1 MLEKKLGHNW
11 NISAPTCTQDKKC
24 SRCGKVEKATGH
36 TWNRTT
42 ATCTEDRKCTKCGTV
57 DQKAFGHHSDM
68 PTATCTQDKV
78 CSTCGYVMEKATGH
92 KWNLS
97 APNCTTDRKCTK
109 CGKIDK
115 KATGHSWNRTT
126 ASCTEDQKCK
136 TCGAIGQKAFGHNS
150 SMPTATCTEDKVCST
165 CGIVLEKATGHKW
178 NMSAA
183 TCTEDKKCTKCGK
196 VEKATGHTWNRMTA
210 TCTEDR
216 KCTVCGTVD
225 QKAFGHHSDMPTAT
239 CTEDKV
245 CSTCGIVLEK
255 ATGHK
260 WNMSAA
266 TCTEGKKCTRCG
278 KIEKATGHVWNRTTA
293 NCTEDRKCT
302 VCGTVDQRAFGHHS
316 DMPTATCTEDKVCST
331 CGLILEKATGH
342 SWNRSTP
349 GCTEDRMCNRCGKVE
364 KATGH
369 FWSPASCTEPEKC
382 KNCGAVGQPAFGH
395 HAKNPSASCRE
406 DNICTTCGIV
416 LEKKLDHKWDK
427 AEATCTEAQKCIN
440 CGITGEKAKG
450 HDFSVLVRE
459 VAPTCGEAGF
469 VEYKCSRCSE
479 TRGENKSSNQP
490 HNWVE
495 KEKVKET
502 TESDG
507 YIIKYCPVCGKEEK
521 TILPRVRNLVLDVDR
536 LSFSENADSRDVN
549 LLNITNAGSIVPLVD
564 QSAAG
569 WVKVTRKGNNGSF
582 KVEVSQNA
590 GDSRRMGVITF
601 KDTEYNR
608 TISIEVLQSSQA
620 GCRIIFDPNG
630 GIGWHE
636 IVTRMVVRGDG
647 MSGVFPAPPQAPAY
661 KAFDGWY
668 TQKQGGVKWTEVTRV
683 PNSQNITLYAHWTDK
698 QYYIAYDGNG
708 AQQFG
713 VMDNTHAVCNQEVAL
728 AKNKFSKDGYVLAG
742 WNTRRDGQGTEYAEE
757 AVVKN
762 LCRGDAENG
771 TVVTLYAHWV
781 ERKEVKVTFN
791 ANGGSDPD
799 NRLAKET
806 RTVAY
811 KEAYGNLPTLPGG
824 VTPPEGKV
832 FAGWETK
839 DHVLVTATSDVQDA
853 TDHVLYAVWRE
864 NSYIIHFEGNG
875 NLYGV
880 MDDMICTY
888 GADIKF
894 PDCAFDDGTGFE
906 CWSTSRTGTG
916 ANAANYKAGAYSE
929 ALVKDTSIEKIT
941 LYAVWKEHAYSVGY
955 YDQFQGECLHKDEKQ
970 DVEHIY
976 HIRDYA
982 PTIEGLRFLGYT
994 TDSSFKG
1001 LIPEGADRSKLYQ
1014 PGDDVVF
1021 DGDVWL
1027 YCVYETT
1034 KADWIPVI
1042 YHDNGGDIPSRA
1054 EYIHWNTE
1062 VYQVPTRAYY
1072 DLEEHAAELPHKT
1085 GYVFEGWGPY
1095 TTSRRYDALSSL
1107 KINRGTK
1114 VVHLYAIWSPNG
1126 AKVTLD
1132 YGYEGKQREELNQLD
1147 KGTFFLPKPKRND
1160 YIFLGW
1166 ESDYD
1171 GTIYQAEEE
1180 IKDLPTD
1187 LVLTALWEQRTYQ
1200 IEFIDSYSG
1209 KVLKSGRYLSSDR
1222 LDCMQ
1227 ESPVIGKTFKGW
1239 RYNSKTYSAD
1249 ALVSE
1254 FVDMKTPNVLD
1265 TILNTEDKVYK
1276 LYTSFQGVNEDG
1288 KVTVYYHLNSPT
1300 AVGGPTK
1307 PSTAERKT
1315 GNISIETSGEAPT
1328 DPHRVFLGWTTT
1340 INGRTYT
1347 PAGETYIYQGN
1358 PTGRVAPPEEIT
1370 LYACW
1375 ASKYTLVLDKNGSPD
1390 SKLDSITLEDVVPGQ
1405 VIEMK
1410 KYKKSFGEPK
1420 GYVLLGWGTT
1430 PDTVSIGV
1438 DGEFTVPEKD
1448 TTLYAIWS
1456 SKDVVFRFYD
1466 ACGREI
1472 ARRNVKYNS
1481 TVTIS
1486 ELDIPSMSVELSA
1499 YRFAGW
1505 DGESGATSKR
1515 YSLDE
1520 AIPVTKDIT
1529 FYAAYEEIP
1538 GIAGKVIIHYL
1549 ANGGEGVPAMEIM
1562 DSGDCYL
1569 SRIVP
1574 TRDGY
1579 IFRGWSRHDIRSI
1592 GWNMEYYHV
1601 AEYPVGEE
1609 NKVAGK
1615 SGDRIVMYAVW
1626 ERNDAIANNDLKET
1640 LESIYGVGAF
1650 GDDKLLSVYASYDW
1664 EKLNDTTYYVIRT
1677 FRRAKLKDYESVVM
1691 VMQYLNG
1698 TWNLDAYGAIEG
1710 FWSGIRFN
1718 VLTSL
1723 PNTSARALDVTF
1735 DVVNTAAE
1743 LGISFFCPE
1752 AGKFVSGLHYLA
1764 MVYEV
1769 LQKEQYNEFYEALLA
1784 EGWQDLGR
1792 ITGEVDQIGLGKV
1805 IDKVCERTDLSL
1817 DKQMLY
1823 KDLAL
1828 AVFQEAET
1836 LIKQESEELDPYGS
1850 FDYAFGIFKERVA
1863 GQNFHQTIVDHTY
1876 IPIKQIYDYVNSH
1889 ITGF

>member
-1 MLEKKLGHNW
+1 
-11 NISAPTCTQDKKC
+11 
-24 SRCGKVEKATGH
+24 
-36 TWNRTT
+36 
-42 ATCTEDRKCTKCGTV
+42 
-57 DQKAFGHHSDM
+57 
-68 PTATCTQDKV
+68 
-78 CSTCGYVMEKATGH
+78 
-92 KWNLS
+92 
-97 APNCTTDRKCTK
+97 
-109 CGKIDK
+109 
-115 KATGHSWNRTT
+115 
-126 ASCTEDQKCK
+126 
-136 TCGAIGQKAFGHNS
+136 
-150 SMPTATCTEDKVCST
+150 
-165 CGIVLEKATGHKW
+165 
-178 NMSAA
+178 MSAA

-210 TCTEDR
+210 TCTEDK
-216 KCTVCGTVD
+216 KCTKCGTVD

-266 TCTEGKKCTRCG
+266 TCTEDKKCTRCGKVEKATGHTWDRVTATCTEDKKCKVCGTVDQKAFGHHSDMPTATCTEDKVCSTCGIVLEKATGHNWDRSSATCTEDKKCTRCG
-278 KIEKATGHVWNRTTA
+278 KIEKATGHVWNRATA
-293 NCTEDRKCT
+293 SCTEDRKC
-302 VCGTVDQRAFGHHS
+302 VNCGTVDQKAFGHHS

-349 GCTEDRMCNRCGKVE
+349 GCTEDRMCNRCGKIE

-459 VAPTCGEAGF
+459 VAPTCGEAGL

-521 TILPRVRNLVLDVDR
+521 AILPRVRDLVLDVDR

-582 KVEVSQNA
+582 KVEVSRNT
-590 GDSRRMGVITF
+590 GESGRMGVITF

-608 TISIEVLQSSQA
+608 TISIEVTQSSQA

-698 QYYIAYDGNG
+698 KYYIAYDGNG

-713 VMDNTHAVCNQEVAL
+713 VMDNTPAVCNQEVVL

-742 WNTRRDGQGTEYAEE
+742 WNTRRDGQGLEYAEE

-806 RTVAY
+806 RTVVY

-839 DHVLVTATSDVQDA
+839 DHVLVTAVSDVQDA

-880 MDDMICTY
+880 MDDIICTY
-888 GADIKF
+888 GEKVKL
-894 PDCAFDDGTGFE
+894 PECKFDDGTGFDV
-906 CWSTSRTGTG
+906 WSTSKTGTG
-916 ANAANYKAGAYSE
+916 RNAANFRAGSSVE

-941 LYAVWKEHAYSVGY
+941 LYAVWKEHAYSVSYIDPFHGR
-955 YDQFQGECLHKDEKQ
+955 DVHEDKKQ
-970 DVEHIY
+970 DIKHIY
-976 HIRDYA
+976 HISDYA
-982 PTIEGLRFLGYT
+982 PRIEGLRFVGYT
-994 TDSSFKG
+994 TDHNLKG
-1001 LIPEGADRSKLYQ
+1001 LISEGVDRSKLYQ

-1021 DGDVWL
+1021 DSSSSVTL
-1027 YCVYETT
+1027 FCVYETT
-1034 KADWIPVI
+1034 QADWIPVI
-1042 YHDNGGDIPSRA
+1042 YHDNGGDLPSRA

-1062 VYQVPTRAYY
+1062 VYQVPTLAYY
-1072 DLEEHAAELPHKT
+1072 DQEEHEAERPHKT
-1085 GYVFEGWGPY
+1085 GYIFKGWGPSKDSY
-1095 TTSRRYDALSSL
+1095 WYDALSVL
-1107 KINRGTK
+1107 KIERRTK
-1114 VVHLYAIWSPNG
+1114 AIHLYAIWSPNG

-1132 YGYEGKQREELNQLD
+1132 YGYEGKQREELNQLGT
-1147 KGTFFLPKPKRND
+1147 GTFFLPKPKRND

-1200 IEFIDSYSG
+1200 IEFIDSYTN

-1222 LDCMQ
+1222 LDCVQ

-1288 KVTVYYHLNSPT
+1288 KITVYYHLNSPT

-1307 PSTAERKT
+1307 PTMAERKV
-1315 GNISIETSGEAPT
+1315 GNVSIKTSGEAPT
-1328 DPHRVFLGWTTT
+1328 DPHRVFLGWTTS

-1347 PAGETYIYQGN
+1347 PAGETYVYKGD
-1358 PTGRVAPPEEIT
+1358 PTGRTAPPTEIT

-1375 ASKYTLVLDKNGSPD
+1375 ASKYTLVLDKNGSSD
-1390 SKLDSITLEDVVPGQ
+1390 SKVDTIPIEDVVPGQ
-1405 VIEMK
+1405 VVDMK
-1410 KYKKSFGEPK
+1410 KYKKSFGEPE

-1430 PDTVSIGV
+1430 PDTVSISV

-1448 TTLYAIWS
+1448 VTLYAIWS
-1456 SKDVVFRFYD
+1456 SKEYVFKFCD
-1466 ACGREI
+1466 AFGREI
-1472 ARRNVKYNS
+1472 ARRNVKYSS

-1486 ELDIPSMSVELSA
+1486 ELDIPNLPLEMSA
-1499 YRFAGW
+1499 YRFGGW
-1505 DGESGATSKR
+1505 DVRYSSKR
-1515 YSLDE
+1515 YGNNE
-1520 AIPVTKDIT
+1520 TITVTDDMT

-1538 GIAGKVIIHYL
+1538 GEAGKVIIHYL
-1549 ANGGEGVPAMEIM
+1549 ANGGEGAPGTETMEP
-1562 DSGDCYL
+1562 GDCYL
-1569 SRIVP
+1569 SKILP

-1579 IFRGWSRHDIRSI
+1579 HFRGWSLHKVEYI
-1592 GWNMEYYHV
+1592 GYSLELV
-1601 AEYPVGEE
+1601 TTAEYPVDKD
-1609 NKVAGK
+1609 NKIHAEAGT
-1615 SGDRIVMYAVW
+1615 RIVLYAVW
-1626 ERNDAIANNDLKET
+1626 EKNTNVGSNELKET
-1640 LESIYGVGAF
+1640 LDAVYGVGAF
-1650 GDDKLLSVYASYDW
+1650 GEDKLLNLYASYDW
-1664 EKLNDTTYYVIRT
+1664 EKLNDTTYYVMRT
-1677 FRRAKLKDYESVVM
+1677 FRRNKMKDYQSTVM
-1691 VMQYLNG
+1691 VMQYQNG

-1710 FWSGIRFN
+1710 VWSSLRFK

-1723 PNTSARALDVTF
+1723 PNTAAQALDVTF

-1752 AGKFVSGLHYLA
+1752 AGYFISGLHFLDTA
-1764 MVYEV
+1764 YEV
-1769 LQKEQYNEFYEALLA
+1769 LRKEEYKVFYEALLA

-1792 ITGEVDQIGLGKV
+1792 ITGEIDKIGLGHTMNQLL
-1805 IDKVCERTDLSL
+1805 ERTDISL

-1823 KDLAL
+1823 KDIAI
-1828 AVFQEAET
+1828 AVFQEVQT
-1836 LIKQESEELDPYGS
+1836 LLKQETEELDPYGS

-1863 GQNFHQTIVDHTY
+1863 GQNFSQTIVDRTY
-1876 IPIKQIYDYVNSH
+1876 IPIKQIYDYVFRH
-1889 ITGF
+1889 VTGF